1 MISGRG
7 AGAGRA
13 GCPRE
18 CNIKQIRQMKK
29 TFILALT
36 LFAATA
42 AQAQTATSTLKAA
55 IEWFKEDP
63 SLEKG
68 LVVLVPVC
76 LFVLAAVRSMLLR
89 ALFIGAAA
97 AALYSVMAK

>member
-1 MISGRG
+1 
-7 AGAGRA
+7 
-13 GCPRE
+13 
-18 CNIKQIRQMKK
+18 MKK
-29 TFILALT
+29 TFILALAF
-36 LFAATA
+36 FAATA
-42 AQAQTATSTLKAA
+42 AQAQTATSTLKAV

>member
-1 MISGRG
+1 MS
-7 AGAGRA
+7 AGAQR
-13 GCPRE
+13 
-18 CNIKQIRQMKK
+18 NIQHKDRQMKK
-29 TFILALT
+29 TFILALAF
-36 LFAATA
+36 FAATA
-42 AQAQTATSTLKAA
+42 AQAQTATSTLKAV

-68 LVVLVPVC
+68 LAVLVPVC